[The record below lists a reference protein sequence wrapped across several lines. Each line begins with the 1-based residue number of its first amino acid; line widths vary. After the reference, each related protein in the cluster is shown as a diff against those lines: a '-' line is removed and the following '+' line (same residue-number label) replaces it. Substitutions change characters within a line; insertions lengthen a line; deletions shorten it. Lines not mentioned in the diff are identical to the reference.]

1 MVYNLTMTIE
11 PPVDSKALYEQIK
24 CYSLNVTDVINV
36 VLVYGVV
43 EGEDLCNIL
52 LILEN
57 YNYTKISLNRIKP

>member
-11 PPVDSKALYEQIK
+11 PPVDSRALYDQIK
-24 CYSLNVTDVINV
+24 IYQLNVTDVINV
-36 VLVYGVV
+36 VLVYGIV